1 IDENNQTIQE
11 KLVSN
16 KEGVVEVEDLA
27 PGNYQFVETKAPR
40 GYILNN
46 KKVSFTIKT
55 ESKDKP
61 AVVVAS
67 DNFVNYQGSAQLI
80 KQDKQGNHLAGA
92 VFRVDQLDD
101 QGKVLKAG
109 VQKNL
114 SSSKTGVV
122 LATDLAPGN
131 YQFVETQAPKGYQL
145 SNEVKKF
152 VIQSQA
158 EDTPETVELGKFIN
172 QLIPEKPKKPTNKP
186 QSKHSNHSTKP
197 VNSATNNAKEARR
210 LPQTNDVKNYSMIIL
225 GILILATI
233 VIVGYRRYRNK

>member
-1 IDENNQTIQE
+1 M
-11 KLVSN
+11 
-16 KEGVVEVEDLA
+16 
-27 PGNYQFVETKAPR
+27 
-40 GYILNN
+40 
-46 KKVSFTIKT
+46 
-55 ESKDKP
+55 
-61 AVVVAS
+61 
-67 DNFVNYQGSAQLI
+67 
-80 KQDKQGNHLAGA
+80 
-92 VFRVDQLDD
+92 DQLDD

>member
-1 IDENNQTIQE
+1 
-11 KLVSN
+11 
-16 KEGVVEVEDLA
+16 
-27 PGNYQFVETKAPR
+27 TKAPK
-40 GYILNN
+40 GYILNT
-46 KKVSFTIKT
+46 KKVSFTIEAET
-55 ESKDKP
+55 TDKP
-61 AVVVAS
+61 KTIVAS

-80 KQDKQGNHLAGA
+80 KQDEQGNHLAGA
-92 VFRVDQLDD
+92 LFRVDQLDA

-114 SSSKTGVV
+114 ISSKIGVV

-131 YQFVETQAPKGYQL
+131 YQFVETEAPKGYQL

-158 EDTPETVELGKFIN
+158 EDAPEIVESGKFIN
-172 QLIPEKPKKPTNKP
+172 QLVPEKPKKPTNKP
-186 QSKHSNHSTKP
+186 QSKHSNHSIKS
-197 VNSATNNAKEARR
+197 VNSVINDAKETRK

-233 VIVGYRRYRNK
+233 VIVGYRRYKNK